1 MQAVAEAIR
10 ALTQWFTAGGQ
21 VGGITKMFSFTPVIT
36 ATAYAAGESIGGSI
50 KIQGGHRANGSGVV
64 QSISLINEN
73 SLAMIDLTVHFFTK
87 DPLAADTVVFDPTD
101 AILATKI
108 PGAAKLLIADDL
120 TEFDTR
126 DILEKSSL
134 GYPYQI
140 APSQHLYAVVIA
152 SGAITY
158 TSVSGL
164 QLNIGLFLD

>member
-21 VGGITKMFSFTPVIT
+21 VGGITKMFSFTP
-36 ATAYAAGESIGGSI
+36 
-50 KIQGGHRANGSGVV
+50 GGHRANGSGVV